1 MKYAIIENDV
11 VINTV
16 LSDPEL
22 AEENGWIA
30 IDEAVGIG
38 CSYVNG
44 EFVDNR
50 WQSETAE

>member
-1 MKYAIIENDV
+1 MKYAIIENNI

-38 CSYVNG
+38 WSYVNG

-50 WQSETAE
+50 WPTKPE